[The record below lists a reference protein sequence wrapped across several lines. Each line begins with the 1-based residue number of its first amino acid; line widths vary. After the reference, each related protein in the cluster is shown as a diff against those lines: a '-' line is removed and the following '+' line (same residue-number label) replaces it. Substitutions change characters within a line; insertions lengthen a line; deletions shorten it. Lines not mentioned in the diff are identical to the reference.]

1 MRTSNFSRGV
11 LCFWA
16 LIALAACGGL
26 QSGVRP
32 SWPIQQ
38 SVAQPRSNSQP
49 CTHGPEPDKN
59 LVEYAYVTNGT
70 SNSVSAYTI
79 CATTGALTPVAGSPF
94 AAGAGPNTVAVDPT
108 GKFAYVSNCCSENI
122 SAYKIRSSGALT
134 PVAGSPFA
142 AGYGPQGVAADPAGK
157 FVYVANVVSNDVSAY
172 KININ
177 GALTS
182 VIGSPFAAGISPVSV
197 AVDAR
202 GKFVYVPNYDNDLG
216 GNISAYTINGT
227 SGVLTPVTGSP
238 FESAV
243 APYGSAADPNG
254 KFVYVTSV
262 NTDTL
267 YGYAIDPLS
276 GAITLAAAAGAG
288 FSPNVVAIDPTG
300 KFAYVTDQYDTYD
313 NVHAYTINSKN
324 GALTQVAGSPFS
336 AARNP
341 WGVAVDPTG
350 KFVYVANQNSNDV
363 SAFVIDRA
371 TGALTQVE
379 GSPFATGA
387 GPAGV
392 ATCRVRKGACKPSP
406 L

>member
-1 MRTSNFSRGV
+1 M
-11 LCFWA
+11 
-16 LIALAACGGL
+16 
-26 QSGVRP
+26 
-32 SWPIQQ
+32 
-38 SVAQPRSNSQP
+38 
-49 CTHGPEPDKN
+49 
-59 LVEYAYVTNGT
+59 TNGT

-79 CATTGALTPVAGSPF
+79 CATTGALTPVTGSPF
-94 AAGAGPNTVAVDPT
+94 AAGAVQYRNGTLRASLRM
-108 GKFAYVSNCCSENI
+108 YVCCSENI

-157 FVYVANVVSNDVSAY
+157 LVYVANVVSNDVSAY
-172 KININ
+172 RSILT
-177 GALTS
+177 GLTS

-202 GKFVYVPNYDNDLG
+202 GKFVYVPYYDNNLG
-216 GNISAYTINGT
+216 DNISAYTINGT

-243 APYGSAADPNG
+243 ALGSAADPNG